1 MNASNW
7 SVYLILC
14 ENSAFYCGISPNPQ
28 QRLAA
33 HTTGKGAKYTRVFKP
48 VAMRIVAGGMDKGT
62 ALKQE
67 IAVKKTDRRTKTEIV
82 GTGGKNAV

>member
-48 VAMRIVAGGMDKGT
+48 VAMRQPESAT
-62 ALKQE
+62 A
-67 IAVKKTDRRTKTEIV
+67 ACRPHNR
-82 GTGGKNAV
+82 